1 MPKFPKLPNMINV
14 AALSPFSSRQPNTG
28 PYNMKA
34 PNSKLGNIYLRDFE
48 RDPAPIVSLSVGS
61 AGMKRTAL
69 WTQKMRALGCDT
81 RIQSLVVY
89 DCYATK
95 RQGDDAWSNFLLRR
109 RGTKVLQVV

>member
-28 PYNMKA
+28 PYNMKP
-34 PNSKLGNIYLRDFE
+34 PNSRLGNIYLRDFE

-89 DCYATK
+89 DCNTANRNSSRLMGWERLAK
-95 RQGDDAWSNFLLRR
+95 
-109 RGTKVLQVV
+109 